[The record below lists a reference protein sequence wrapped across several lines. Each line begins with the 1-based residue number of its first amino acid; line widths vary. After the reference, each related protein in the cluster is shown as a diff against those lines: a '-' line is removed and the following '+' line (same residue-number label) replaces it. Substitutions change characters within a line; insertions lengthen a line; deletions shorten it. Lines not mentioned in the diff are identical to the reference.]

1 MKLSKRLF
9 EVVTQ
14 KQEAIKKIALTVSR
28 MEVNCSHLPDHFLV
42 NNVDWYKGVI
52 AGHESAIEAILHA
65 HGCYNGYR
73 EMKSENTTFGV
84 DYHFKQYDLGKA
96 S

>member
-9 EVVTQ
+9 EVVNQ
-14 KQEAIKKIALTVSR
+14 KQKAIKEVALTVSR
-28 MEVNCSHLPDHFLV
+28 LEVNCPHLPDHFRV
-42 NNVDWYKGVI
+42 NSVDWYKGVI
-52 AGHESAIEAILHA
+52 AGHESAIEAILQA

-73 EMKSENTTFGV
+73 EMKSENKTFRV
-84 DYHFKQYDLGKA
+84 DYHFKQYNLGKA